1 MLELIYAT
9 NTIFRKWRGFFI
21 NVYILLACMTSSFD
35 IRVVYILSED
45 DTFKMKSPQF
55 LKDQFLS
62 KKRQYLNNLN
72 SENEDF

>member
-1 MLELIYAT
+1 
-9 NTIFRKWRGFFI
+9 
-21 NVYILLACMTSSFD
+21 MTSSFD

>member
-1 MLELIYAT
+1 MVFFNVTVDMRQIRSSE
-9 NTIFRKWRGFFI
+9 NGEVFFI

-45 DTFKMKSPQF
+45 GTFKMKSPQF

-62 KKRQYLNNLN
+62 KKTSIFEQF
-72 SENEDF
+72 EQ